1 MHFKQKVSSTVI
13 GPTKTAQQG
22 FTLIETIVGI
32 VVLSIAFSIFTSL
45 IYPLA
50 NQSAK
55 QVHQIKAAELGQ
67 SMINEILAKAFDDNS
82 DMSGGIYRCGEDQ
95 NNDGEIKAE
104 DGEAECTKEIE
115 MGVEESESDELEKR
129 DEFDDV
135 DDYHGLSYNDSSN
148 MESSLGKGD
157 PLNDIYVGYQ
167 INVQVINDSD
177 YDGNHDE
184 DDNEYTAKLIT
195 VTITTPQ
202 DFDFVFAVYRV
213 NF

>member
-1 MHFKQKVSSTVI
+1 
-13 GPTKTAQQG
+13 
-22 FTLIETIVGI
+22 
-32 VVLSIAFSIFTSL
+32 VLSIAFSIFTSL

>member
-1 MHFKQKVSSTVI
+1 MRFKQKLSPTI
-13 GPTKTAQQG
+13 MRPTKASQQG
-22 FTLIETIVGI
+22 FTLIEIIVGI

-67 SMINEILAKAFDDNS
+67 SMINEILGKAFDENS
-82 DMSGGIYRCGEDQ
+82 DMSGGIYRCGED
-95 NNDGEIKAE
+95 
-104 DGEAECTKEIE
+104 GEAECTKEIE
-115 MGVEESESDELEKR
+115 MGAEESESVELTNREQ
-129 DEFDDV
+129 FDDV
-135 DDYHGLSYNDSSN
+135 DDYNNLSIMAN
-148 MESSLGKGD
+148 SLGD
-157 PLNDIYVGYQ
+157 SLNDIYVGYQ

-177 YDGNHDE
+177 YDGDHEE

-202 DFDFVFAVYRV
+202 DFDFVFAVYRA

>member
-1 MHFKQKVSSTVI
+1 MRFKQKLSPTVMLPSKVS
-13 GPTKTAQQG
+13 QQG
-22 FTLIETIVGI
+22 FTLIEIIVGI

-67 SMINEILAKAFDDNS
+67 SMINEIIAKAFDENS
-82 DMSGGIYRCGEDQ
+82 DMAGGIYRCGEDS
-95 NNDGEIKAE
+95 NNDGEIKLADDE
-104 DGEAECTKEIE
+104 TCT
-115 MGVEESESDELEKR
+115 ESINLGPDNTETRKN
-129 DEFDDV
+129 FDDV
-135 DDYHGLSYNDSSN
+135 DDYNDLSIKEN
-148 MESSLGKGD
+148 SLGD

-167 INVQVINDSD
+167 IIVQVINDSD
-177 YDGNHDE
+177 YDGDHDE
-184 DDNEYTAKLIT
+184 DDNEYTAKLIR

-202 DFDFVFAVYRV
+202 DFNFVFAVYRA

>member
-202 DFDFVFAVYRV
+202 DFDFVFAVYRA

>member
-1 MHFKQKVSSTVI
+1 MRFKQKLSPTVMLPSKVS
-13 GPTKTAQQG
+13 QQG
-22 FTLIETIVGI
+22 FTLIEIIVGI

-67 SMINEILAKAFDDNS
+67 SMINEIIAKAFDENS
-82 DMSGGIYRCGEDQ
+82 DMAGGIYRCGEDS
-95 NNDGEIKAE
+95 NNDGEIKLADDE
-104 DGEAECTKEIE
+104 TCT
-115 MGVEESESDELEKR
+115 ESVNLGPDNTETRKN
-129 DEFDDV
+129 FDDV
-135 DDYHGLSYNDSSN
+135 DDYNDLSIREN
-148 MESSLGKGD
+148 SLGD

-167 INVQVINDSD
+167 IIVQVINDSD
-177 YDGNHDE
+177 YDGDHDE
-184 DDNEYTAKLIT
+184 DDNEYTAKLIR

-202 DFDFVFAVYRV
+202 DFDFVFAVYRA